1 MLPMPISSL
10 SRLVLV
16 PAAVRPDV
24 APAAAAPI
32 RRYRLARVE
41 SPGRDGRDRFAHLKR
56 AYD

>member
-1 MLPMPISSL
+1 MLFMSIPAL

-24 APAAAAPI
+24 APAPAAPF